1 MVSIIFAIFEF
12 KFSELLWGWVLV
24 NPVQP
29 VVSTGSTS
37 AHCQPS
43 LCKRLTIVA
52 LFVIDSDIERFE
64 DVTL

>member
-1 MVSIIFAIFEF
+1 MGSGESSTA
-12 KFSELLWGWVLV
+12 
-24 NPVQP
+24 
-29 VVSTGSTS
+29 STGSTS

>member
-29 VVSTGSTS
+29 VLEVPVLI
-37 AHCQPS
+37 AS
-43 LCKRLTIVA
+43 LACVKADDCRAIC
-52 LFVIDSDIERFE
+52 DR
-64 DVTL
+64 